1 MQVAKEYQR
10 TPTADGFYVT
20 AWHQL
25 DGEWEFGIF
34 VKVEGGEFY
43 SEDGEP
49 LESIFDPVLQIQVA
63 PGAADAYVP
72 Q

>member
-1 MQVAKEYQR
+1 MKVAAEYQK

-20 AWHQL
+20 AWCHM

-34 VKVEGGEFY
+34 VLLADGEFY
-43 SEDGEP
+43 DEDGEAI
-49 LESIFDPVLQIQVA
+49 ESIFDPVLQIRVA